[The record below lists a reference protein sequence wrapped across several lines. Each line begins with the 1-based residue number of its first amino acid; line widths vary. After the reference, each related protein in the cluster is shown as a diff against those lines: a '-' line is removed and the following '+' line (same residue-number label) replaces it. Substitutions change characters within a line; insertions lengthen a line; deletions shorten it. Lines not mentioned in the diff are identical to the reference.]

1 MVYKLSPNVVNII
14 INNKGVY
21 MSVLERKSISLI
33 RVFATILILLCHIL
47 PTFENG
53 ILQMSSQI
61 FNVGVHIFLIISGYL
76 YGKRKINSNTTYI
89 KWLIKR
95 AKRILLPLYMF
106 LAILL
111 SIYLMKDLEIKL
123 FNWIINILNLQGI
136 EIYIHGAQHLWYLT
150 IAMICY
156 FVTIALD
163 INREKFTKKNSIKL
177 LVYIAIIQVITSYYV
192 DEQLGIYLL
201 YILLYISSYF
211 VGMNWN
217 SKNVNIKYV
226 IKFGII
232 LFLATTIRILGR
244 TAFDKSILYNIM
256 IVGYTQSIIGF
267 SLFFILFY
275 IGTRFGEKSKF
286 NIVKFFDD
294 ISYEIYLVHYMFI
307 VGPVSIIGFTNSI
320 ILDNCIVVLF
330 SIGLAMIIHN
340 ICAYILNMGNNKIRA
355 LEN

>member
-1 MVYKLSPNVVNII
+1 MII
-14 INNKGVY
+14 SEKT
-21 MSVLERKSISLI
+21 SISLI

-47 PTFENG
+47 PTFENS
-53 ILQMSSQI
+53 ILQMSSQF

-76 YGKRKINSNTTYI
+76 YGKRKINSNTTYT

-95 AKRILLPLYMF
+95 AKRILLPLYIF

-111 SIYLMKDLEIKL
+111 SIYLIKGLEIKL
-123 FNWIINILNLQGI
+123 FNWIINILNLQAM
-136 EIYIHGAQHLWYLT
+136 EVYIHGAQHLWYLT
-150 IAMICY
+150 VAMVCY

-163 INREKFTKKNSIKL
+163 INREKFTKKNVIKL
-177 LVYIAIIQVITSYYV
+177 LICIAIIQIITSYYIY
-192 DEQLGIYLL
+192 EQLGIYLL

-217 SKNVNIKYV
+217 SENINIKYV

-232 LFLATTIRILGR
+232 LFLAATVRILGR
-244 TAFDKSILYNIM
+244 VAFDGSILYNIM
-256 IVGYTQSIIGF
+256 IVGYTQSIIGY
-267 SLFFILFY
+267 SLFFIIFY
-275 IGTRFGEKSKF
+275 IGTRLGEKSKF
-286 NIVKFFDD
+286 YIVKFFDN

-307 VGPVSIIGFTNSI
+307 VGPVSIIGLTKSR

-330 SIGLAMIIHN
+330 SIALAMIIHN
-340 ICAYILNMGNNKIRA
+340 ICSYILNMSNRKVSV